1 MATSY
6 LYRLCASR
14 AAVLSLTSLTSLT
27 SLALF
32 GSACGGSGG
41 PNNDGQSDAGA
52 AAGGGA
58 VTAGASGSSAGAT
71 SAGSAG
77 MPASGGAPGGGGAD
91 PTGGSAG
98 QSGSTSA
105 GAAGVGGSGP
115 ASPPP
120 SGTPATV
127 LLDGAQLKKVQ
138 SELAGGSGGSP
149 ALQAAYKNLIAAA
162 DIALKSGT
170 WSVTTKPKEFVLNN
184 DPHEYVSW
192 SPYFWPSDAK
202 PPNDTGTFGK
212 CPYVVH
218 DGMHNPDVSK
228 VTDRHGLHASSE
240 AIFELALAWYLT
252 GNEAYADQAEL
263 VARTWYLNPATAMN
277 PGMTHAQSNGPCG
290 NGTATGVIEA
300 SGAYMTDALDGL
312 AILALDT
319 RAAGWSAADQSGMK
333 AWLTQFVD
341 FLKTSSQGKGESNA
355 ANNHGTWFDAL
366 LASIYL
372 YQGDADGAKTL
383 ILAARAKRIDP
394 QIESD
399 GRMPLELARPTSWH
413 YSNYNASAFCRL
425 ASVGQRV
432 GVDLWSYTNP
442 KGGSITKAI
451 TFMIPAATS
460 KSPPG
465 PWSQYSDITKPFDA
479 AYQAEVFYSLHAAA
493 EYGKSA
499 AAAALFTQTPVPV
512 AVPGHYCAGD
522 RFPLGSD
529 FCAITP
535 GAMPFSDLQPVATDS
550 IDMWPLIPVCR
561 VPIN

>member
-1 MATSY
+1 MAISNH
-6 LYRLCASR
+6 SR
-14 AAVLSLTSLTSLT
+14 RSGWGLTALSFA
-27 SLALF
+27 SLALL
-32 GSACGGSGG
+32 GSACGGTEGTS
-41 PNNDGQSDAGA
+41 NDGQSGAGA
-52 AAGGGA
+52 SAGAGAGA
-58 VTAGASGSSAGAT
+58 VTAGASGSSSAGAP

-77 MPASGGAPGGGGAD
+77 TPASGGAPGASGAGS
-91 PTGGSAG
+91 TAGSAG
-98 QSGSTSA
+98 QSGGNGG
-105 GAAGVGGSGP
+105 GAAGAGGSGP
-115 ASPPP
+115 ASIPP
-120 SGTPATV
+120 SGAPATV
-127 LLDGAQLKKVQ
+127 LLDGAQLKKTQ
-138 SELAGGSGGSP
+138 TELAGGTGGS
-149 ALQAAYKNLIAAA
+149 AGQRAAYKNLIAAA

-212 CPYVVH
+212 CPYVAH

-252 GNEAYADQAEL
+252 GNDAYADQAEL

-300 SGAYMTDALDGL
+300 SGAYLTDALDGL

-319 RAAGWSAADQSGMK
+319 RATGWTATDQSGMK
-333 AWLTQFVD
+333 AWLTKFVD
-341 FLKTSSQGKGESNA
+341 FLKTSSQGKGENNA

-372 YQGDADGAKTL
+372 YQGDADAAKTL

-442 KGGSITKAI
+442 KGGSITKSI
-451 TFMIPAATS
+451 TYMIPAATS

-465 PWSQYSDITKPFDA
+465 PWSQYNDITKPFDA

-493 EYGKSA
+493 EYGKST
-499 AAAALFTQTPVPV
+499 AAAALFTQMPLPVS
-512 AVPGHYCAGD
+512 VPGHYCAGD

-535 GAMPFSDLQPVATDS
+535 GAMPFTDLQPLGTDS